1 MRIAFFSTKPYD
13 QTFFTS
19 ANVSRGHT
27 LSFLEP
33 RLTPETVSL
42 ARGFEAVCAFV
53 NDQLDAGVLEVLAA
67 GGTRLIA
74 LRSSGYNHVDLP
86 VAARLGLTVVHVPQY
101 SPHAVAE
108 HAVALMLA
116 LNRHIHRAYN
126 RVREGNFSIN
136 GLLGFDMFGKTVGI
150 VGAGRIGLCVA
161 HILQGF
167 RCQVLLSDPKP
178 SAEALGSKLP
188 ICSFD
193 EILQRSDVIT
203 LQCPLMPAT
212 RHLINAESVARMKRG
227 VMLINTSRGGLVDT
241 RAAIEGL
248 LSGQIGYFGI
258 DVYEEE
264 ADLFYEDRSN
274 TILGDEVFS
283 RLLTLPNVLVTG
295 HQAFFTN
302 EAITTIAETTLA
314 SVSTFEAGTPCAFA
328 LPPAGAKK

>member
-13 QTFFTS
+13 RTFFAT
-19 ANVSRGHT
+19 ANTSRGHA

-53 NDQLDAGVLEVLAA
+53 NDQLDAGVLEILSA
-67 GGTRLIA
+67 GGTRLVA
-74 LRSSGYNHVDLP
+74 LRSSGYNHVDL
-86 VAARLGLTVVHVPQY
+86 AAATRLGLTVVHVPQY

-116 LNRHIHRAYN
+116 LNRHIHRAHN
-126 RVREGNFSIN
+126 RVREGNFSID

-161 HILQGF
+161 QILQGF
-167 RCQVLLSDPKP
+167 RCQVLLSDAKP
-178 SAEALGSKLP
+178 SAEALASGLP
-188 ICSFD
+188 FCPFE
-193 EILQRSDVIT
+193 EILRRSDVIT
-203 LQCPLMPAT
+203 LQCPLVPAT
-212 RHLINAESVARMKRG
+212 RHLIQAESIARMKRG

-241 RAAIEGL
+241 RAAIDGL
-248 LSGQIGYFGI
+248 LSGQIGYLGI

-274 TILGDEVFS
+274 AILGDEVFS
-283 RLLTLPNVLVTG
+283 RLLTLPNVIVTG
-295 HQAFFTN
+295 HQAFFTS

-314 SVSTFEAGTPCAFA
+314 SVSAFEAGAPCAFA
-328 LPPAGAKK
+328 LPPAGTTK

>member
-13 QTFFTS
+13 RTFFTM
-19 ANVSRGHT
+19 ANADRRHG

-53 NDQLDAGVLEVLAA
+53 NDQLDAGVLEVLAE
-67 GGTRLIA
+67 GGTRLVA

-86 VAARLGLTVVHVPQY
+86 AAARLGLTVVHVPQY

-116 LNRHIHRAYN
+116 LNRHIHRAHN
-126 RVREGNFSIN
+126 RVREGNFSIE
-136 GLLGFDMFGKTVGI
+136 GLLGFDMFGKTVGV

-167 RCQVLLSDPKP
+167 RCEVLLSDPKP
-178 SAEALGSKLP
+178 SMEALASGLP
-188 ICSFD
+188 LCSLE
-193 EILQRSDVIT
+193 EILRRSDIIT
-203 LQCPLMPAT
+203 LQCPLVPAT
-212 RHLINAESVARMKRG
+212 RHLIQAESIAQMKRG

-241 RAAIEGL
+241 RAAIDGL
-248 LSGQIGYFGI
+248 LSGQIGYLGI

-264 ADLFYEDRSN
+264 AALFYEDRSN
-274 TILGDEVFS
+274 TILSDEVFS

-295 HQAFFTN
+295 HQAFFTG

-314 SVSTFEAGTPCAFA
+314 SVSAFEAGTPCAFA
-328 LPPAGAKK
+328 LPPAGATK